1 MILNSGWKLPEDHFK
16 VNNQKNQKTKKKTQP
31 ITMEAKSK
39 PDFSGENLAHYK
51 IEFHSFGLSATHE
64 KEGLQERKKSCT
76 FPRNTTV

>member
-1 MILNSGWKLPEDHFK
+1 
-16 VNNQKNQKTKKKTQP
+16 
-31 ITMEAKSK
+31 MEAKSK